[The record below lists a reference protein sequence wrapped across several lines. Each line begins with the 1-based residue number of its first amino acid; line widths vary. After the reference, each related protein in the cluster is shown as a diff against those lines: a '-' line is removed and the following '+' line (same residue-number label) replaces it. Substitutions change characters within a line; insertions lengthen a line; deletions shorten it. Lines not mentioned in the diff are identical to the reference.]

1 MMDLQHATTVT
12 SVFIVEMN
20 NKTCL
25 DNYVSDFMLP
35 LASCSHCSTLAPATF
50 VVLFVTQAAGIFT
63 LRVDKKK

>member
-1 MMDLQHATTVT
+1 MDLQHATTVT

-35 LASCSHCSTLAPATF
+35 LASCSHCSILAPATF

>member
-1 MMDLQHATTVT
+1 MMDLQHATMAT
-12 SVFIVEMN
+12 SVVFVEMN

-50 VVLFVTQAAGIFT
+50 VMLFVMRVAGIFT
-63 LRVDKKK
+63 LCVDKKK